1 MIKFFLFSTLFIN
14 SCSFSVPNLKTTN
27 TKLNLAIQKSLS
39 DSLFIWYSKECDI
52 PMNSDFQVKNRNL
65 FSFMSLYWSHNSDF
79 EKYLFNYLDFKI
91 SYTSNLNYLKELDSI
106 RSINFS
112 KVLIDSNDIIRY
124 SNNSNHYIYYD
135 IINDSI
141 INLSFESLSC
151 DMQGIE
157 FIYIVNSDT
166 LIEFGKWHFNY

>member
-1 MIKFFLFSTLFIN
+1 
-14 SCSFSVPNLKTTN
+14 
-27 TKLNLAIQKSLS
+27 
-39 DSLFIWYSKECDI
+39 
-52 PMNSDFQVKNRNL
+52 
-65 FSFMSLYWSHNSDF
+65 MSLYWSHNSDF
-79 EKYLFNYLDFKI
+79 EKYLYNYLDFKAQ
-91 SYTSNLNYLKELDSI
+91 YTSNLNYLEELDSI

-112 KVLIDSNDIIRY
+112 KVLIDSNAISRY

-151 DMQGIE
+151 EMQGIE